1 MVRWTKE
8 RGLYIPPFNILRIFT
23 PLVWVCGLASMLAVA
38 AVLVTARWLEAGA
51 RGEDSSGDRGEDS
64 EELSEGGDTELDT
77 DTAELVWRMAA
88 ASSAAWPGL

>member
-1 MVRWTKE
+1 MGVSSTVIISIRSEIRWTKE

-51 RGEDSSGDRGEDS
+51 RPPDQHS
-64 EELSEGGDTELDT
+64 
-77 DTAELVWRMAA
+77 LVLFPLR
-88 ASSAAWPGL
+88 

>member
-1 MVRWTKE
+1 MGASSTVISIRYEVRWTKE

-51 RGEDSSGDRGEDS
+51 RPHQHS
-64 EELSEGGDTELDT
+64 
-77 DTAELVWRMAA
+77 LVLFPLR
-88 ASSAAWPGL
+88 